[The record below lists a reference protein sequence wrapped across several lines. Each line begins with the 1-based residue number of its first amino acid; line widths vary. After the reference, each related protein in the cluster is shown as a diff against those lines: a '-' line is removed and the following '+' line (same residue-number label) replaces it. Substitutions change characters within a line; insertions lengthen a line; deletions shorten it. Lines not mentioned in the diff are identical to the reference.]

1 MELLCIFQFPISKK
15 KEGKLNHRG
24 TPEWSIAPFPVS
36 YEVWCG
42 GDLKL
47 QRLCMMKITRAFVK
61 LPLCPHKC
69 SPPKPS

>member
-42 GDLKL
+42 GDLKFAKAVHDEDYKGI
-47 QRLCMMKITRAFVK
+47 CEIA
-61 LPLCPHKC
+61 PL
-69 SPPKPS
+69 SS